1 MLKNRL
7 VVLVALIAVPLLT
20 VAVGAE
26 AASFTKSSLA
36 GKYAFRL
43 VGEKGFSA
51 ESGASGLDAAPRQD
65 ILRVGVF
72 TSDGVGNLTGHTLA
86 TTDDNTGNTVL
97 INFTWK
103 GSYTVNSD
111 GTGTLTVSGDPTK
124 LILTSC
130 TDQTI
135 PASVTCDLSWE
146 GAETYS
152 IVLSAGNTTI
162 DMVETD
168 NSGGGAKI
176 FLTGQAKKQ

>member
-1 MLKNRL
+1 MQKSRL
-7 VVLVALIAVPLLT
+7 VVLVALIAAPLLT

-26 AASFTKSSLA
+26 AASFTKSSLS

-43 VGEKGFSA
+43 TGEKSFAA
-51 ESGASGLDAAPRQD
+51 ESGTSGLDGAPRQD
-65 ILRVGVF
+65 ILRVGTF
-72 TSDGVGNLTGHTLA
+72 TSGGGGAVTGHTLA
-86 TTDDNTGNTVL
+86 TTDDNNGNTVS
-97 INFTWK
+97 INFTWT

-111 GTGTLTVSGDPTK
+111 GTGTLTVSSVT
-124 LILTSC
+124 LTSC
-130 TDQTI
+130 TDQTTSA
-135 PASVTCDLSWE
+135 PVTCDPSWE

-162 DMVETD
+162 DMVQTD

>member
-1 MLKNRL
+1 MLKSRL
-7 VVLVALIAVPLLT
+7 VVLVALIAAPLLT

-26 AASFTKSSLA
+26 AASFTKSSLS

-43 VGEKGFSA
+43 TGEKSFAA
-51 ESGASGLDAAPRQD
+51 ESGTSGLDTAPRQD
-65 ILRVGVF
+65 ILRVGAF
-72 TSDGVGNLTGHTLA
+72 TSGGGGAVTGHTLA
-86 TTDDNTGNTVL
+86 TTDDNNGYTVL
-97 INFTWK
+97 IDFTWK

-111 GTGTLTVSGDPTK
+111 GTGTLTVSSVS
-124 LILTSC
+124 LTSC
-130 TDQTI
+130 RDESGPI
-135 PASVTCDLSWE
+135 TCDSNWE

-162 DMVETD
+162 DMVQTD

>member
-51 ESGASGLDAAPRQD
+51 ESGASGLDGAPRQD

-72 TSDGVGNLTGHTLA
+72 TSDSVGNLTGHTLA
-86 TTDDNTGNTVL
+86 TTDDNTGDTVL

-103 GSYTVNSD
+103 GSYTVNPD
-111 GTGTLTVSGDPTK
+111 GTGTLTVFSGPT

-135 PASVTCDLSWE
+135 PASVTCDSSWE